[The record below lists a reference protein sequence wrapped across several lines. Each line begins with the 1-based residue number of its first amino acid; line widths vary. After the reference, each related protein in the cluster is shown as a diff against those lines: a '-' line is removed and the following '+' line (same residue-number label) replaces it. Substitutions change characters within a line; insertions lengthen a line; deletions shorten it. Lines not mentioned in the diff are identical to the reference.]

1 MNFKWDLKGLFDRKR
16 KADSSKAQ
24 LRERSKQSIAR
35 PKAVKN
41 ITSKRAIS
49 NRGYLTDLGLV
60 PLANPQEAITQV
72 K

>member
-1 MNFKWDLKGLFDRKR
+1 MKKLVTIGT
-16 KADSSKAQ
+16 S
-24 LRERSKQSIAR
+24 
-35 PKAVKN
+35 
-41 ITSKRAIS
+41 TSKRAIS